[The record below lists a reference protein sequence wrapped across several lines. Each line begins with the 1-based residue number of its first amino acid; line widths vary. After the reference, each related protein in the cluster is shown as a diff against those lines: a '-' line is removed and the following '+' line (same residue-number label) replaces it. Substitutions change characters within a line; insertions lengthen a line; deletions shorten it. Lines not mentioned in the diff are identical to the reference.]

1 MFSMLLGGVLQTA
14 ESQVAPVAEDCI
26 FSATVEA
33 KDIACNKVVLSR
45 AGETLIAKYLVQN
58 TPFYNNYNGYVGD
71 YRLSSSNTDLRQDVN
86 QLASWLIV
94 VDVSDP
100 KGRSK
105 AILQSAAV
113 ATRLVSLMSP
123 QSNVRILAMAGSQQL
138 VGASDVPG
146 SPLSDIMTEGKEIE
160 PIFVPGRKGQ
170 PVFENPLYQAIV
182 TGIVG
187 SSVKNSNTNLWI
199 GLARALKEQMPDCSR
214 GIYQYLPRGVILIS
228 DGADESRSSE
238 SDFQDLVKTAKD
250 MGVPIHTIGFPFKDS
265 SRNETERFKGFA
277 AMQRLAVQTD
287 GSFLSSDEVSG
298 TESPDAVKSLVN
310 MLRKTSAAVMQLKTN
325 IDDLPV
331 SHSLKLEL
339 MDGQKRRCDLELHQE
354 DLGLVIADRALENM
368 LAVKQAHANAKTS
381 EERAT
386 HARTITSIFVSR
398 LMPLTALDKLFD
410 GTSQDRDYARR
421 VKTLL
426 LHIKKTEGLSKK
438 PDFLAEVA
446 EYLTNPDAA
455 LPEAVKES
463 QNIVVNTHNTNEVK
477 NSANSAAL
485 AEEEQTSG
493 LVWWVLG
500 IGGASACVIVFLL
513 LIRAMSK
520 DEEDSAVVINGEN
533 GHASGASAMAYLD
546 DAKQLGQN
554 WPVLKPSVTVGRSR
568 SADITLPS
576 GHVSKIHFTL
586 YRGASGQWM
595 IKDANSTNG
604 TEVNGRLISAATP
617 IHNGDS
623 IVLADMQLT
632 FRAQ

>member
-1 MFSMLLGGVLQTA
+1 MFSALLGGALQGA
-14 ESQVAPVAEDCI
+14 ENQVVPATESLI
-26 FSATVEA
+26 FSAAVEA
-33 KDIACNKVVLSR
+33 KDITCDKVVLSR
-45 AGETLIAKYLVQN
+45 AGDTLIAKYLVQK

-71 YRLSSSNTDLRQDVN
+71 FRLSSSNTDLRQDVN

-94 VDVSDP
+94 VDISDP
-100 KGRSK
+100 HGRK
-105 AILQSAAV
+105 NAILQSAAV

-138 VGASDVPG
+138 VNASDIPG
-146 SPLSDIMTEGKEIE
+146 SPLSDMMTEGKDIE
-160 PIFVPGRKGQ
+160 PIYVQGRKGA
-170 PVFENPLYQAIV
+170 PVFENPLYQTIV

-187 SSVKNSNTNLWI
+187 ANVQTSNTNLWI

-228 DGADESRSSE
+228 DGADESHSSE
-238 SDFQDLVKTAKD
+238 ADFQDLVKTAKD
-250 MGVPIHTIGFPFKDS
+250 MGIPIHTIGFPFKDS

-287 GSFLSSDEVSG
+287 GSFLSSDDVNS
-298 TESPDAVKSLVN
+298 TESPETVKALVN
-310 MLRKTSAAVMQLKTN
+310 MLRKTSAAVMQLKTD

-331 SHSLKLEL
+331 AHSLKLEL
-339 MDGQKRRCDLELHQE
+339 MAGNQHSCDLEIRQE
-354 DLGLVIADRALENM
+354 DLGLVIADRALENL
-368 LAVKQAHANAKTS
+368 LAAKHLHADAKTA
-381 EERAT
+381 EARNECARAM
-386 HARTITSIFVSR
+386 AAIFVAR
-398 LMPLTALDKLFD
+398 LMPLTDIEKLFD
-410 GTSQDRDYARR
+410 GTSLDRDYARR

-426 LHIKKTEGLSKK
+426 QHVKKTEGLSKK

-446 EYLTNPDAA
+446 EYLTNPNAT

-463 QNIVVNTHNTNEVK
+463 QNIVVNTHNTNEVR
-477 NSANSAAL
+477 NSAGAAAA

-513 LIRAMSK
+513 IIRAMSK
-520 DEEDSAVVINGEN
+520 DEDEAAVVVNGDN
-533 GHASGASAMAYLD
+533 GHAAAPALAYLD

-554 WPVLKPSVTVGRSR
+554 WPVQKASVTVGRSK

-586 YRGASGQWM
+586 YRDASGQWM

-604 TEVNGRLISAATP
+604 TEVNGRIISAATP
-617 IHNGDS
+617 VNNGDS